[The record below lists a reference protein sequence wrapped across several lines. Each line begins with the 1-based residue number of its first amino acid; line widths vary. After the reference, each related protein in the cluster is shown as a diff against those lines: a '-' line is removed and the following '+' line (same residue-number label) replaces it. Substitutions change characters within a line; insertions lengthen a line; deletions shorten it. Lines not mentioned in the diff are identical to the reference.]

1 MDNETV
7 LKCPHCPYTEVKS
20 RRDNYNRH
28 IKEKHL
34 KILSECQLCG
44 KKMTSNSLVRHKKK
58 PCRRLAKE
66 SNKIVHS
73 NDSADV
79 IDSTTYQIQA
89 EIKVDILSNGSTKI
103 SPSEIKLNGITLVLM
118 PTIDTGAKGRLF

>member
-1 MDNETV
+1 MVDFDFI
-7 LKCPHCPYTEVKS
+7 CF
-20 RRDNYNRH
+20 
-28 IKEKHL
+28 
-34 KILSECQLCG
+34 
-44 KKMTSNSLVRHKKK
+44 SNLGVEAM
-58 PCRRLAKE
+58 LFVNVAKE